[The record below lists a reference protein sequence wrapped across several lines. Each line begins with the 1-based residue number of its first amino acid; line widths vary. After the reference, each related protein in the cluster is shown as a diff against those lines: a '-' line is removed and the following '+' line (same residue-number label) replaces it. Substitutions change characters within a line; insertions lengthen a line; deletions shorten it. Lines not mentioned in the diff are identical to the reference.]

1 MNYKNSEIK
10 IIDLINHLK
19 SGKINLSPIFQRG
32 RVWKI
37 KLRKKLLQNM
47 VDLKPIPAIFLYK
60 KESGETYTYN
70 ILDGKQ
76 RIESL
81 ILFIGNQ
88 RNNLKIDN
96 WNDYFFS
103 QADKKN
109 INLMI
114 YRKKKCGHLANM

>member
-10 IIDLINHLK
+10 IIDLINHIK

-32 RVWKI
+32 RVWRI
-37 KLRKKLLQNM
+37 KLRKRLIQNM

-103 QADKKN
+103 Q
-109 INLMI
+109 
-114 YRKKKCGHLANM
+114 